1 MMLDRRALIVGATG
15 LAAGCKPLRTSL
27 DPRPHYFPDRVSSAS
42 EKDRKRAIHLL
53 SRAAFSPTPAL
64 IEDVLSVGLDGWID
78 QQLAAPSEA
87 IGPQSYVNPTE
98 TTGLHFRLNSLPCL
112 RPGAIYEL
120 RDVSQPQVLSELSA
134 ATILRCTY
142 SKWQLR
148 ERMCQFWTNHFNIYG
163 RKVATAR
170 GRKQADAELLYFL
183 ADDQRT
189 VIRPHAL
196 GRFDALIGASIKS
209 PAMLGYL
216 DNQLNKSGNVNENYA
231 RELLELHTLGVNGGY
246 TQSDVK
252 NVAKVL
258 SGWTIED
265 AFLKRVGSVIF
276 DKKNHTAGE
285 KDVLGIT
292 INESSGEA
300 ERDKLVEIVTTHGAT
315 ARFITGKLVNHFCG
329 HDSDTEA
336 LKESSAR
343 VFRQTVGAIDQ
354 VVRHILL
361 SDAFYA
367 SNPKFRQPF
376 DYLIACLRATNAD
389 TSGQGNIQFQLE
401 RMGQPL
407 HQWPMPDGYPDT
419 TTAWVGNMIP
429 RWQFAL
435 DLGSNSIK
443 NTVVDQNAAK
453 HLCGNRFASAKDSER
468 ITAVLAGPEFQWA

>member
-1 MMLDRRALIVGATG
+1 MIARRTLIAATAG
-15 LAAGCKPLRTSL
+15 LAAGCKPVRTSL
-27 DPRPHYFPDRVSSAS
+27 DPRQNYFPDRTAKAS
-42 EKDRKRAIHLL
+42 DTDRRRAVHLL

-64 IEDVLSVGLDGWID
+64 IEDVLSKGIDGWLD
-78 QQLAAPSEA
+78 HQLTPPTDV
-87 IGPQSYVNPTE
+87 IGPASYLNPTE
-98 TTGLHFRLNSLPCL
+98 STGLHFRLNSLPCL

-120 RDVSQPQVLSELSA
+120 RDVSQPRVLSELSA
-134 ATILRCTY
+134 ATILRSTY
-142 SKWQLR
+142 SQWQLR

-196 GRFDALIGASIKS
+196 GKFQDLIDASIQS

-231 RELLELHTLGVNGGY
+231 RELLELHTLGVDGGY
-246 TQSDVK
+246 TQADVK

-265 AFLKRVGSVIF
+265 GFLKKVGSVIF
-276 DKKNHTAGE
+276 DKGNHTRGE
-285 KDVLGIT
+285 KLVLGT
-292 INESSGEA
+292 SINEANGER
-300 ERDKLVEIVTTHGAT
+300 ERDKVVELVANHPST
-315 ARFITGKLVNHFCG
+315 ARYITSKLVNFYCG
-329 HDSDTEA
+329 ADSDTQV

-343 VFRQTVGAIDQ
+343 VFEQSGGAMDK
-354 VVRHILL
+354 VLRNILL

-367 SNPKFRQPF
+367 SKPKFRQPF

-389 TSGQGNIQFQLE
+389 TSGLGNIQYQLE

-407 HQWPMPDGYPDT
+407 HQWPMPDGYPDIT
-419 TTAWVGNMIP
+419 SAWVGNMIP

-435 DLGSNSIK
+435 DLGSNSIQ
-443 NTVVDQNAAK
+443 NTAIDKVAVK
-453 HLCGNRFASAKDSER
+453 HLCRNRFPTASDTDR
-468 ITAVLAGPEFQWA
+468 LTAVLASPEFQWA

>member
-1 MMLDRRALIVGATG
+1 MIARRTLIAATAG
-15 LAAGCKPLRTSL
+15 LAAGCKPVRTSL
-27 DPRPHYFPDRVSSAS
+27 DPRQNYLPDRATKAS
-42 EKDRKRAIHLL
+42 DNDRRRVAHLL

-64 IEDVLSVGLDGWID
+64 IEDVLSKGIDGWID
-78 QQLAAPSEA
+78 KQLSPPTDV
-87 IGPQSYVNPTE
+87 IGPASYLNPTE
-98 TTGLHFRLNSLPCL
+98 STGLHFRLNSLPCL

-120 RDVSQPQVLSELSA
+120 RDVSQPRVLSELSA
-134 ATILRCTY
+134 ATILRSTY
-142 SKWQLR
+142 SQWQLR

-196 GRFDALIGASIKS
+196 GKFQDLIDASIQS

-231 RELLELHTLGVNGGY
+231 RELLELHTLGVDGGY
-246 TQSDVK
+246 TQADVK

-265 AFLKRVGSVIF
+265 GFLKKVGSVIF
-276 DKKNHTAGE
+276 DKDNHTRGD
-285 KDVLGIT
+285 KSVLGT
-292 INESSGEA
+292 VINESNGER
-300 ERDKLVEIVTTHGAT
+300 ERDRVVQLVANHPST
-315 ARFITGKLVNHFCG
+315 ARYITSKLVNFYCG
-329 HDSDTEA
+329 ADSDTQA
-336 LKESSAR
+336 LKESGAR
-343 VFRQTVGAIDQ
+343 IFERSGGAMDK
-354 VVRHILL
+354 VLRHILL

-367 SNPKFRQPF
+367 SKPKFRQPF

-389 TSGQGNIQFQLE
+389 TSGLGNIQYQLE

-407 HQWPMPDGYPDT
+407 HQWPMPDGYPDI

-435 DLGSNSIK
+435 DLGSNSIQK
-443 NTVVDQNAAK
+443 TAIDKEAVK
-453 HLCGNRFASAKDSER
+453 HLCRNRFATASDTDR
-468 ITAVLAGPEFQWA
+468 LTAVLASPEFQWA

>member
-1 MMLDRRALIVGATG
+1 MLARRTLIAASAG
-15 LAAGCKPLRTSL
+15 LAAGCKPLATSL
-27 DPRPHYFPDRVSSAS
+27 DPRKNYLPTHVAKAS
-42 EKDRKRAIHLL
+42 EIDRKRAHLLL
-53 SRAAFSPTPAL
+53 SRAAFGPTPAL
-64 IEDVLSVGLDGWID
+64 VEDVLAVGIDGWID
-78 QQLAAPSEA
+78 KQLAPPKEV
-87 IGPQSYVNPTE
+87 IGPETYLNQTE
-98 TTGLHFRLNSLPCL
+98 STGLHFRLNSLPCL

-120 RDVSQPQVLSELSA
+120 RDVSQPRVLGELSA
-134 ATILRCTY
+134 AAILRATY
-142 SKWQLR
+142 SQWQLR

-183 ADDQRT
+183 AEDQRT

-196 GRFDALIGASIKS
+196 GRFEHLIAASIQS

-216 DNQLNKSGNVNENYA
+216 DNQLNKRGNVNENYA

-246 TQSDVK
+246 TQADVK

-265 AFLKRVGSVIF
+265 GFLKRVGTVIF
-276 DKKNHTAGE
+276 DKQHHTLGE
-285 KDVLGIT
+285 KDVLGVP
-292 INESSGEA
+292 INESNGA
-300 ERDKLVEIVTTHGAT
+300 LERDKLVEIVANHGAT
-315 ARFITGKLVNHFCG
+315 AKFISAKLVDFFCG
-329 HDSDTEA
+329 NESDTET

-343 VFRQTVGAIDQ
+343 VFRQSAGSIDQ

-361 SDAFYA
+361 SDAFY
-367 SNPKFRQPF
+367 SSKPKFRPPF

-389 TSGQGNIQFQLE
+389 TSGLGNIQHQLE

-419 TTAWVGNMIP
+419 TMAWVGNMIP

-435 DLGSNSIK
+435 DLATNSIA
-443 NTVVDQNAAK
+443 NTKVDPKATK
-453 HLCGNRFASAKDSER
+453 HLCRGRFENANDSDRLTAFLAS
-468 ITAVLAGPEFQWA
+468 PEFQWA

>member
-1 MMLDRRALIVGATG
+1 MIARRTLIAATAG
-15 LAAGCKPLRTSL
+15 LAAGCKPVRTSL
-27 DPRPHYFPDRVSSAS
+27 DPRQNYFPDRTSNAS
-42 EKDRKRAIHLL
+42 DTDRRRATHLL
-53 SRAAFSPTPAL
+53 SRAAFGPTPAL
-64 IEDVLSVGLDGWID
+64 IEDVLSQGIDGWID
-78 QQLAAPSEA
+78 KQLSPPTDV
-87 IGPQSYVNPTE
+87 IGPASYLNPTE
-98 TTGLHFRLNSLPCL
+98 STGLHFRLNSLPCL

-120 RDVSQPQVLSELSA
+120 RDVSQPRVLSELSA
-134 ATILRCTY
+134 ATILRSTY
-142 SKWQLR
+142 SQWQLR

-196 GRFDALIGASIKS
+196 GKFQDLIDASIQS

-231 RELLELHTLGVNGGY
+231 RELLELHTLGVDGGY
-246 TQSDVK
+246 TQADVK

-265 AFLKRVGSVIF
+265 GFLKKVGSVIF
-276 DKKNHTAGE
+276 DKGNHTRGD
-285 KDVLGIT
+285 KPILGT
-292 INESSGEA
+292 VINEAKGER
-300 ERDKLVEIVTTHGAT
+300 ERDKVVELVANHPST
-315 ARFITGKLVNHFCG
+315 ARYITSKLVNFYCG
-329 HDSDTEA
+329 ADSNTQA

-343 VFRQTVGAIDQ
+343 IFEQSGGAMDK
-354 VVRHILL
+354 VLRHILL
-361 SDAFYA
+361 ADAFYA
-367 SNPKFRQPF
+367 SKPKFRQPF

-389 TSGQGNIQFQLE
+389 TSGLGNIQYQLE

-435 DLGSNSIK
+435 DLGSNGIQS
-443 NTVVDQNAAK
+443 TVVDKVAVK
-453 HLCGNRFASAKDSER
+453 HLCRNRFAEASATDR
-468 ITAVLAGPEFQWA
+468 LTAVLASPEFQWA

>member
-1 MMLDRRALIVGATG
+1 MLDRRTLIVATAG
-15 LAAGCKPLRTSL
+15 LAAGCKPVRTSL
-27 DPRPHYFPDRVSSAS
+27 DPRSQYFPDRTS
-42 EKDRKRAIHLL
+42 KTTNLDRVRAKHLV
-53 SRAAFSPTPAL
+53 SRAGFGPTPAL
-64 IEDVLSVGLDGWID
+64 IEDVLSLGLDGWID
-78 QQLAAPSEA
+78 KQLTPPTEV
-87 IGPQSYVNPTE
+87 IGPATYLQPTE

-120 RDVSQPQVLSELSA
+120 RDVSQPRVLSELSA
-134 ATILRCTY
+134 ATILRSSY
-142 SKWQLR
+142 SQWQLR
-148 ERMCQFWTNHFNIYG
+148 ERMCQFWTNHFNVYG

-170 GRKQADAELLYFL
+170 ERKQADAELLYFL

-196 GRFDALIGASIKS
+196 GRFHDLIDASIKS

-231 RELLELHTLGVNGGY
+231 RELLELHTLGVDGGY
-246 TQSDVK
+246 TQADVK

-265 AFLKRVGSVIF
+265 GFLKRVGTVVF
-276 DKKNHTAGE
+276 DGKNHTRGE
-285 KDVLGIT
+285 KDVLGVP
-292 INESSGEA
+292 INEPNGEA
-300 ERDKLVEIVTTHGAT
+300 ERDKLVEIVTSHGAT
-315 ARFITGKLVNHFCG
+315 ARFITAKLVDFFCG
-329 HDSDTEA
+329 NESDTHA
-336 LKESSAR
+336 LKETSAR
-343 VFRQTVGAIDQ
+343 VYRQSAGAIDK

-367 SNPKFRQPF
+367 SKPKFRQPF

-389 TSGQGNIQFQLE
+389 TSGIGNIQYQLE

-435 DLGSNSIK
+435 DLGSNSIQ
-443 NTVVDQNAAK
+443 NTKLDNNAVK
-453 HLCGNRFASAKDSER
+453 HLCRNRFITASDADR
-468 ITAVLAGPEFQWA
+468 ITAVLASPEFQWA

>member
-1 MMLDRRALIVGATG
+1 MLDRRTLIVATAG
-15 LAAGCKPLRTSL
+15 LAAGCKPVRTSL
-27 DPRPHYFPDRVSSAS
+27 DPRSQYFPDRTTKTAS
-42 EKDRKRAIHLL
+42 QDRIRAKHLV
-53 SRAAFSPTPAL
+53 SRAGFGPTPAL
-64 IEDVLSVGLDGWID
+64 IEDVLSLGLDGWID
-78 QQLAAPSEA
+78 KQLTPPTEV
-87 IGPQSYVNPTE
+87 IGPASYLQPTE
-98 TTGLHFRLNSLPCL
+98 TTGLHFRVNSLPCL

-120 RDVSQPQVLSELSA
+120 RDVSQPRVLSELSA
-134 ATILRCTY
+134 ATILRSTY
-142 SKWQLR
+142 SQWQLR

-170 GRKQADAELLYFL
+170 ERKQADAELLYFL

-196 GRFDALIGASIKS
+196 GRFHDLIDASIKS

-246 TQSDVK
+246 TQADVK

-265 AFLKRVGSVIF
+265 GFLKRVGTVVF
-276 DKKNHTAGE
+276 DGKNHTRGD
-285 KDVLGIT
+285 KDIIGVP
-292 INESSGEA
+292 INEPNGEA
-300 ERDKLVEIVTTHGAT
+300 ERDKLVEIVTSHGAT
-315 ARFITGKLVNHFCG
+315 ARFITAKLVDFFCG
-329 HDSDTEA
+329 NESDTHA
-336 LKESSAR
+336 LKETSAR
-343 VFRQTVGAIDQ
+343 VYRQSAGAIDK

-367 SNPKFRQPF
+367 SKPKFRQPF

-389 TSGQGNIQFQLE
+389 TSGIGNIQYQLE

-435 DLGSNSIK
+435 DLGSNSIQ
-443 NTVVDQNAAK
+443 NTKLDNNAVK
-453 HLCGNRFASAKDSER
+453 HLCRNRFTTASDADR
-468 ITAVLAGPEFQWA
+468 ITAVLASPEFQWA

>member
-1 MMLDRRALIVGATG
+1 MVARRTLLAGAAG

-27 DPRPHYFPDRVSSAS
+27 DPRPKYFPDRSSKAS
-42 EKDRKRAIHLL
+42 EKDRLRATHLL
-53 SRAAFSPTPAL
+53 SRAAFGPTPAL

-78 QQLAAPSEA
+78 KQLAAPSEV
-87 IGPQSYVNPTE
+87 IGPQSYINPTE
-98 TTGLHFRLNSLPCL
+98 STGLHFRLNSLPCL

-142 SKWQLR
+142 SQWQLR

-196 GRFDALIGASIKS
+196 GKFEALISASIKS

-246 TQSDVK
+246 TQADVK

-265 AFLKRVGSVIF
+265 AFLKRVGTVIF
-276 DKKNHTAGE
+276 DKRNHTAGE

-292 INESSGEA
+292 INEASGEA
-300 ERDKLVEIVTTHGAT
+300 ERAKLVEIVTIHGAT
-315 ARFITGKLVNHFCG
+315 ARFISGKLVDFYCG

-336 LKESSAR
+336 LKASSAR
-343 VFRQTVGAIDQ
+343 VFRQSVGAINQ
-354 VVRHILL
+354 VVKHILL

-367 SNPKFRQPF
+367 SKPKFRPPF
-376 DYLIACLRATNAD
+376 DYVIACLRATNAD
-389 TSGQGNIQFQLE
+389 TSGLGNIQSQLD

-443 NTVVDQNAAK
+443 NTILDKEAAK
-453 HLCGNRFASAKDSER
+453 YLCRNRYTSASESER

>member
-1 MMLDRRALIVGATG
+1 MLARRALLAGAAG

-27 DPRPHYFPDRVSSAS
+27 DPRPGYFPDRATKAS
-42 EKDRKRAIHLL
+42 EKDRQRASHLL
-53 SRAAFSPTPAL
+53 SRAAFGPTPAIL
-64 IEDVLSVGLDGWID
+64 DDVLSVGLDGWID
-78 QQLAAPSEA
+78 KQLAAPSEA
-87 IGPQSYVNPTE
+87 IGPQSYLNPTE
-98 TTGLHFRLNSLPCL
+98 STGLHFRLNSLPSL

-142 SKWQLR
+142 SQWQLR

-196 GRFDALIGASIKS
+196 GKFEALVGASIKS

-265 AFLKRVGSVIF
+265 GFLKRVGTVIF
-276 DKKNHTAGE
+276 DKQSHTIGE
-285 KDVLGIT
+285 KDVLGIP
-292 INESSGEA
+292 INETNGEA

-315 ARFITGKLVNHFCG
+315 ARFITAKLVDFYCG

-336 LKESSAR
+336 LKDSSAR
-343 VFRQTVGAIDQ
+343 VYRQTAGAIDQ

-367 SNPKFRQPF
+367 SKPKFRQPF

-389 TSGQGNIQFQLE
+389 TSGLGNIQFQLE

-443 NTVVDQNAAK
+443 NTVVDQKAAK
-453 HLCGNRFASAKDSER
+453 HLCGNRFASASDSER
-468 ITAVLAGPEFQWA
+468 LTAVLAGPEFQWA

>member
-1 MMLDRRALIVGATG
+1 MIARRTLIAATAG
-15 LAAGCKPLRTSL
+15 LAAGCKPVRTSL
-27 DPRPHYFPDRVSSAS
+27 DPRQNYLPDRATKAS
-42 EKDRKRAIHLL
+42 DNDRRRVAHLL

-64 IEDVLSVGLDGWID
+64 IEDVLSQGIDGWID
-78 QQLAAPSEA
+78 KQLSPPTDV
-87 IGPQSYVNPTE
+87 IGPASYLNPTE
-98 TTGLHFRLNSLPCL
+98 STGLHFRLNSLPCL

-120 RDVSQPQVLSELSA
+120 RDVSQPRVLSELSA
-134 ATILRCTY
+134 ATILRSTY
-142 SKWQLR
+142 SQWQLR

-196 GRFDALIGASIKS
+196 GKFQDLIDASIQS

-231 RELLELHTLGVNGGY
+231 RELLELHTLGVDGGY
-246 TQSDVK
+246 TQTDVK

-265 AFLKRVGSVIF
+265 GFLKKVGSVIF
-276 DKKNHTAGE
+276 DKDNHTRGD
-285 KDVLGIT
+285 KPVLGAV
-292 INESSGEA
+292 INEAKGER
-300 ERDKLVEIVTTHGAT
+300 ERDRVVQLVANHPST
-315 ARFITGKLVNHFCG
+315 ARYITSKLVNFYCG
-329 HDSDTEA
+329 TDSDTEA

-343 VFRQTVGAIDQ
+343 VFKQSGGAMDK
-354 VVRHILL
+354 VLRHILL

-367 SNPKFRQPF
+367 SKPKFRQPF

-389 TSGQGNIQFQLE
+389 TSGLGNIQYQLE

-407 HQWPMPDGYPDT
+407 HQWPMPDGYPDI

-435 DLGSNSIK
+435 DLGSNSIQ
-443 NTVVDQNAAK
+443 NTAVDKVAVK
-453 HLCGNRFASAKDSER
+453 HLCRNRFATASDTER
-468 ITAVLAGPEFQWA
+468 LTAVLASPEFQWA

>member
-1 MMLDRRALIVGATG
+1 MLDRRTLIVATAG
-15 LAAGCKPLRTSL
+15 LAAGCKPVRTSL
-27 DPRPHYFPDRVSSAS
+27 DPRSQYFPDRTT
-42 EKDRKRAIHLL
+42 KTTNQDRIRAKHLV
-53 SRAAFSPTPAL
+53 SRAGFGPTPAL
-64 IEDVLSVGLDGWID
+64 VEDVLSLGLDGWID
-78 QQLAAPSEA
+78 KQLTPPTEV
-87 IGPQSYVNPTE
+87 IGPATYLQPTE
-98 TTGLHFRLNSLPCL
+98 TSGLHFRLNSFPCL

-120 RDVSQPQVLSELSA
+120 RDVSQPSVLSELSA
-134 ATILRCTY
+134 ATILRSTY
-142 SKWQLR
+142 SQWQLR

-170 GRKQADAELLYFL
+170 ERKQADAELLYFL

-196 GRFDALIGASIKS
+196 GRFHDLIDASIKS
-209 PAMLGYL
+209 PAMIGYL

-246 TQSDVK
+246 TQADVK
-252 NVAKVL
+252 NAAKVL

-265 AFLKRVGSVIF
+265 GFLKRVGAVVF
-276 DKKNHTAGE
+276 DGKNHTRGE
-285 KDVLGIT
+285 KDVLGVPID
-292 INESSGEA
+292 EPSGEA
-300 ERDKLVEIVTTHGAT
+300 ERDKLVEIVTSHGAT
-315 ARFITGKLVNHFCG
+315 ARYISAKLVDFFCG
-329 HDSDTEA
+329 HESDTDA
-336 LKESSAR
+336 LKDTSAR
-343 VFRQTVGAIDQ
+343 VYRQSAGAIDK

-367 SNPKFRQPF
+367 SKPKFRQPF

-389 TSGQGNIQFQLE
+389 TSGTGNIQYQLE

-435 DLGSNSIK
+435 DLASNSIQ
-443 NTVVDQNAAK
+443 NTKLDNNAVK
-453 HLCGNRFASAKDSER
+453 HLCRNRFATASDADR
-468 ITAVLAGPEFQWA
+468 LTAVLASPEFQWA

>member
-1 MMLDRRALIVGATG
+1 MVDRRVLLAGAAG

-27 DPRPHYFPDRVSSAS
+27 NPRQAYFPDQITKAT
-42 EKDRKRAIHLL
+42 EADRKRAAHLV
-53 SRAAFSPTPAL
+53 SRAAFGPTPAL
-64 IEDVLSVGLDGWID
+64 IEDVLSLGLDGWVD
-78 QQLAAPSEA
+78 KQLSAPLDV
-87 IGPQSYVNPTE
+87 IGPQAYLNPSE
-98 TTGLHFRLNSLPCL
+98 STGLHFRINSLACL

-142 SKWQLR
+142 SQWQLR

-183 ADDQRT
+183 AEDQRS

-196 GRFDALIGASIKS
+196 STFDALIGASIKS

-265 AFLKRVGSVIF
+265 GFLKRVGTVIF
-276 DKKNHTAGE
+276 DKQNHTVGP
-285 KDVLGIT
+285 KDVLGVT
-292 INESSGEA
+292 INDPDGA
-300 ERDKLVEIVTTHGAT
+300 TERDQLVKIVCTHAATASYVSSKLVD
-315 ARFITGKLVNHFCG
+315 HFCG
-329 HDSDTEA
+329 HDSETDE
-336 LKESSAR
+336 LKASTAT
-343 VFRQTVGAIDQ
+343 VFRQSGGAIDK

-361 SDAFYA
+361 SDAFFA
-367 SNPKFRQPF
+367 SRPKFRQPF

-389 TSGQGNIQFQLE
+389 TSGLGNIQFQLE

-435 DLGSNSIK
+435 DLCSNSIK
-443 NTVVDQNAAK
+443 NTSVDSKASK
-453 HLCGNRFASAKDSER
+453 YLCGKRYAQVSESER
-468 ITAVLAGPEFQWA
+468 LTAVLAGPEFQWA

>member
-1 MMLDRRALIVGATG
+1 MLDRRTLIVATAG
-15 LAAGCKPLRTSL
+15 LAAGCKPVRTSL
-27 DPRPHYFPDRVSSAS
+27 DPRSQYFPDRTT
-42 EKDRKRAIHLL
+42 KTTNQDRVRAKHLV
-53 SRAAFSPTPAL
+53 SRAGFGPTPAL
-64 IEDVLSVGLDGWID
+64 IEDVLSLGLDGWID
-78 QQLAAPSEA
+78 KQLTPPTEV
-87 IGPQSYVNPTE
+87 IGPASYLQPTE

-120 RDVSQPQVLSELSA
+120 RDVSQPRVLSELSA
-134 ATILRCTY
+134 ATILRSTY
-142 SKWQLR
+142 SQWQLR

-170 GRKQADAELLYFL
+170 ERKQADAELLYFL

-196 GRFDALIGASIKS
+196 GRFHDLIDASIKS
-209 PAMLGYL
+209 PAMIGYL

-231 RELLELHTLGVNGGY
+231 RELLELHTLGVDGGY
-246 TQSDVK
+246 TQADVK

-265 AFLKRVGSVIF
+265 GFLKRVGTVVF
-276 DKKNHTAGE
+276 DGKYHTRGD
-285 KDVLGIT
+285 KDVLGVP
-292 INESSGEA
+292 INEPNGEA
-300 ERDKLVEIVTTHGAT
+300 ERDKLVEIVTSHGAT
-315 ARFITGKLVNHFCG
+315 ARFITAKLVEFFCG
-329 HDSDTEA
+329 NESDTVA
-336 LKESSAR
+336 LKDTSAR
-343 VFRQTVGAIDQ
+343 VYRQSAGAIDK

-361 SDAFYA
+361 SDTFYA
-367 SNPKFRQPF
+367 SKPKFRQPF

-389 TSGQGNIQFQLE
+389 TSGIGNIQYQLE

-435 DLGSNSIK
+435 DLGSNSIQ
-443 NTVVDQNAAK
+443 NTKLDNNAVK
-453 HLCGNRFASAKDSER
+453 HLCRNRFTTASDADR
-468 ITAVLAGPEFQWA
+468 ITAVLASPEFQWV

>member
-1 MMLDRRALIVGATG
+1 MLDRRTLIVATAG
-15 LAAGCKPLRTSL
+15 LAAGCKPIRTSL
-27 DPRPHYFPDRVSSAS
+27 DPRSQYFPDRTS
-42 EKDRKRAIHLL
+42 KTTNLDRVRANHLV
-53 SRAAFSPTPAL
+53 SRAGFGPTPAL
-64 IEDVLSVGLDGWID
+64 IEDVLSLGLDGWID
-78 QQLAAPSEA
+78 KQLTPPTEV
-87 IGPQSYVNPTE
+87 IGPASYLQPTE

-120 RDVSQPQVLSELSA
+120 RDVSQPRVLSELSA
-134 ATILRCTY
+134 ATILRSTY
-142 SKWQLR
+142 SQWQLR

-170 GRKQADAELLYFL
+170 ERKQADAELLYFL

-196 GRFDALIGASIKS
+196 GRFHDLIDASIKS

-231 RELLELHTLGVNGGY
+231 RELLELHTLGVDGGY
-246 TQSDVK
+246 TQADVK

-265 AFLKRVGSVIF
+265 GFLKRVGTVVF
-276 DKKNHTAGE
+276 DGKNHTRGE
-285 KDVLGIT
+285 KDVLGVP
-292 INESSGEA
+292 INEPKGEA
-300 ERDKLVEIVTTHGAT
+300 ERDKLVEIVTSHGAT
-315 ARFITGKLVNHFCG
+315 ARFITAKLVDFFCG
-329 HDSDTEA
+329 NESDTHA
-336 LKESSAR
+336 LKETSAR
-343 VFRQTVGAIDQ
+343 VYRQSAGAIDK

-367 SNPKFRQPF
+367 SKPKFRQPF

-389 TSGQGNIQFQLE
+389 TSGIGNIQYQLE

-435 DLGSNSIK
+435 DLGSNSIQ
-443 NTVVDQNAAK
+443 NTKLDNKAVK
-453 HLCGNRFASAKDSER
+453 HLCRNRFTTASDADR
-468 ITAVLAGPEFQWA
+468 ITAVLASPEFQWA

>member
-1 MMLDRRALIVGATG
+1 MIARRTLIAATAG
-15 LAAGCKPLRTSL
+15 LAAGCKPVRTSL
-27 DPRPHYFPDRVSSAS
+27 DPRQNYLPDRATKAS
-42 EKDRKRAIHLL
+42 DNDRRRVAHLL

-64 IEDVLSVGLDGWID
+64 IEDVLSQGIDGWID
-78 QQLAAPSEA
+78 KQLSPPTDV
-87 IGPQSYVNPTE
+87 IGPASYLNPTE
-98 TTGLHFRLNSLPCL
+98 STGLHFRLNSLPCL

-120 RDVSQPQVLSELSA
+120 RDVSQPRVLSELSA
-134 ATILRCTY
+134 ATILRSTY
-142 SKWQLR
+142 SQWQLR

-196 GRFDALIGASIKS
+196 GKFQDLIDASIQS

-231 RELLELHTLGVNGGY
+231 RELLELHTLGVDGGY
-246 TQSDVK
+246 TQTDVK

-265 AFLKRVGSVIF
+265 GFLKKVGSVIF
-276 DKKNHTAGE
+276 DKDNHTRGD
-285 KDVLGIT
+285 KPVLGAV
-292 INESSGEA
+292 INEAKGER
-300 ERDKLVEIVTTHGAT
+300 ERDRVVQLVANHPST
-315 ARFITGKLVNHFCG
+315 ARYITSKLVNFYCG
-329 HDSDTEA
+329 TDSDTEA

-343 VFRQTVGAIDQ
+343 VFKQSGGAMDK
-354 VVRHILL
+354 VLRHILL

-367 SNPKFRQPF
+367 SKPKFRQPF

-389 TSGQGNIQFQLE
+389 TSGLGNIQNQLE

-407 HQWPMPDGYPDT
+407 HQWPMPDGYPDI

-435 DLGSNSIK
+435 DLGSNSIQ
-443 NTVVDQNAAK
+443 NTAVDKVAVK
-453 HLCGNRFASAKDSER
+453 HLCRNRFATASDTER
-468 ITAVLAGPEFQWA
+468 LTAVLASPEFQWA

>member
-1 MMLDRRALIVGATG
+1 MVARRTLIAGAAG
-15 LAAGCKPLRTSL
+15 LAAGCKPVRTSL
-27 DPRPHYFPDRVSSAS
+27 DPRQNYLPERKAKASDADRRRVTQ
-42 EKDRKRAIHLL
+42 LL
-53 SRAAFSPTPAL
+53 SRAAFGPTPAL
-64 IEDVLSVGLDGWID
+64 IEDVLSTGIDGWID
-78 QQLAAPSEA
+78 KQLTAPA
-87 IGPQSYVNPTE
+87 DVIGPASYMHPTE
-98 TTGLHFRLNSLPCL
+98 ATGLHFRLNSLPCL

-120 RDVSQPQVLSELSA
+120 RDVSQPRVLSELSA
-134 ATILRCTY
+134 ATILRSTY
-142 SKWQLR
+142 SQWQLR

-183 ADDQRT
+183 ADDQRN

-196 GRFDALIGASIKS
+196 GKFEALIGASIKS

-231 RELLELHTLGVNGGY
+231 RELLELHTLGVDGGY
-246 TQSDVK
+246 TQTDVK

-265 AFLKRVGSVIF
+265 GFLKRVGTVIF
-276 DKKNHTAGE
+276 DKQNHIAGQ
-285 KDVLGIT
+285 KDVLGIPV
-292 INESSGEA
+292 NEPNGEA
-300 ERDKLVEIVTTHGAT
+300 ERDKLVEIITNHGAT
-315 ARFITGKLVNHFCG
+315 ARFITAKLVDFFCG
-329 HDSDTEA
+329 YDSDTEA

-343 VFRQTVGAIDQ
+343 VFRQTAGAIDQ
-354 VVRHILL
+354 IVRHILL

-367 SNPKFRQPF
+367 SKPKFRQPF

-389 TSGQGNIQFQLE
+389 TSGLGNIQYQLE

-435 DLGSNSIK
+435 DLGINGIQ
-443 NTVVDQNAAK
+443 NTSVDKDAVK
-453 HLCGNRFASAKDSER
+453 YLCRNRFTTASETER
-468 ITAVLAGPEFQWA
+468 VTAVLASPEFQWA

>member
-1 MMLDRRALIVGATG
+1 MIARRTLIAATAG
-15 LAAGCKPLRTSL
+15 LAAGCKPVRTSL
-27 DPRPHYFPDRVSSAS
+27 DPRQNYFPDRTAKAS
-42 EKDRKRAIHLL
+42 DTDRRRAVHLL

-64 IEDVLSVGLDGWID
+64 IEDVLSKGIDGWLD
-78 QQLAAPSEA
+78 HQLTPPTDV
-87 IGPQSYVNPTE
+87 IGPASYLNPTE
-98 TTGLHFRLNSLPCL
+98 STGLHFRLNSLPCL

-120 RDVSQPQVLSELSA
+120 RDVSQPRVLSELSA
-134 ATILRCTY
+134 ATILRSTY
-142 SKWQLR
+142 SQWQLR

-196 GRFDALIGASIKS
+196 GKFQDLIDASIQS

-231 RELLELHTLGVNGGY
+231 RELLELHTLGVDGGY
-246 TQSDVK
+246 TQADVK

-265 AFLKRVGSVIF
+265 GFLKKVGSVIF
-276 DKKNHTAGE
+276 DKGNHTRGE
-285 KDVLGIT
+285 KLVLGT
-292 INESSGEA
+292 SINEANGER
-300 ERDKLVEIVTTHGAT
+300 ERDKVVELVANHPST
-315 ARFITGKLVNHFCG
+315 ARYITSKLVNFYCG
-329 HDSDTEA
+329 ADSDTQV

-343 VFRQTVGAIDQ
+343 VFEQSGGAMDK
-354 VVRHILL
+354 VLRNILL

-367 SNPKFRQPF
+367 SKPKFRQPF

-389 TSGQGNIQFQLE
+389 TSGLGNIQYQLE

-407 HQWPMPDGYPDT
+407 HQWPMPDGYPDIT
-419 TTAWVGNMIP
+419 SAWVGNMIP

-435 DLGSNSIK
+435 DLGSNSIQ
-443 NTVVDQNAAK
+443 NTAIDKVAVK
-453 HLCGNRFASAKDSER
+453 HLCRNRFATASDTDR
-468 ITAVLAGPEFQWA
+468 LTAVLASPEFQWA

>member
-1 MMLDRRALIVGATG
+1 MLDRRTLIVATAG
-15 LAAGCKPLRTSL
+15 LAAGCKPVRTSL
-27 DPRPHYFPDRVSSAS
+27 DPRQNYLPDRTTKATDT
-42 EKDRKRAIHLL
+42 DRRRARHLL
-53 SRAAFSPTPAL
+53 SRAAFGPTPAL
-64 IEDVLSVGLDGWID
+64 VEDVLSIGLDGWIEK
-78 QQLAAPSEA
+78 QLTPPTEV
-87 IGPQSYVNPTE
+87 IGPASYLKPTE

-120 RDVSQPQVLSELSA
+120 RDVSQPRVLSELSA
-134 ATILRCTY
+134 ATILRSTY
-142 SKWQLR
+142 SQWQLR

-163 RKVATAR
+163 RKVAAAR

-189 VIRPHAL
+189 VIRPHSL
-196 GRFDALIGASIKS
+196 GKVQDLIDASIKS

-246 TQSDVK
+246 TQADVK
-252 NVAKVL
+252 DVAKVL

-265 AFLKRVGSVIF
+265 GFLKKVGSVIF
-276 DKKNHTAGE
+276 DKNNHARGE
-285 KDVLGIT
+285 KQVLGT
-292 INESSGEA
+292 VINETKGEL
-300 ERDKLVEIVTTHGAT
+300 ECDKVVALVANHPST
-315 ARFITGKLVNHFCG
+315 ARFISGKLVDFYCG
-329 HDSDTEA
+329 NDSDTHT
-336 LKESSAR
+336 LKESATR
-343 VFRQTVGAIDQ
+343 VFQQSGGAMDK
-354 VVRHILL
+354 VLRHILL

-367 SNPKFRQPF
+367 SKPKFRQPF

-389 TSGQGNIQFQLE
+389 TSGIGNIQYQLE

-435 DLGSNSIK
+435 DLGSNSIQ
-443 NTVVDQNAAK
+443 NTKLDNNAVK
-453 HLCGNRFASAKDSER
+453 HLCRNRFTTASDAER
-468 ITAVLAGPEFQWA
+468 LTAVLASPEFQWA

>member
-1 MMLDRRALIVGATG
+1 MLDRRTLIVATAG
-15 LAAGCKPLRTSL
+15 LAAGCKPVRTSL
-27 DPRPHYFPDRVSSAS
+27 DPRSQYFPDRTT
-42 EKDRKRAIHLL
+42 KTTNQDRIRAKHLV
-53 SRAAFSPTPAL
+53 SRAGFGPTPAL
-64 IEDVLSVGLDGWID
+64 IEDVLSLGLDGWID
-78 QQLAAPSEA
+78 KQLTPPTEV
-87 IGPQSYVNPTE
+87 IGPATYLQPTE

-120 RDVSQPQVLSELSA
+120 RDVSQPRVLSELSA
-134 ATILRCTY
+134 ATILRSTY
-142 SKWQLR
+142 SQWQLR
-148 ERMCQFWTNHFNIYG
+148 ERMCQFWTNHFNVYG

-170 GRKQADAELLYFL
+170 ERKQADAELLYFL

-196 GRFDALIGASIKS
+196 GRFHDLIDASIKS

-231 RELLELHTLGVNGGY
+231 RELLELHTLGVDGGY
-246 TQSDVK
+246 TQADVK
-252 NVAKVL
+252 NVAKLL

-265 AFLKRVGSVIF
+265 GFLKRVGTVVF
-276 DKKNHTAGE
+276 DGKNHTRGE
-285 KDVLGIT
+285 KDVLGVP
-292 INESSGEA
+292 INEPNGEA
-300 ERDKLVEIVTTHGAT
+300 ERDKLVEIVTSHGAT
-315 ARFITGKLVNHFCG
+315 ARFITAKLVDFFCG
-329 HDSDTEA
+329 HESDTDA
-336 LKESSAR
+336 LKDTSAR
-343 VFRQTVGAIDQ
+343 VYRQSEGAIDK

-367 SNPKFRQPF
+367 SKPKFRQPF

-389 TSGQGNIQFQLE
+389 TSGIGNIQYQLE

-435 DLGSNSIK
+435 DLGSNSIQ
-443 NTVVDQNAAK
+443 NTKLDNYAVK
-453 HLCGNRFASAKDSER
+453 HLCRNRFTTASDADR
-468 ITAVLAGPEFQWA
+468 ITAVLASPEFQWA